1 MRMHLESVWEM
12 SARIRNICYKDD
24 DQYSVLAERIGR
36 ELLTFM
42 PAILADLSILVREN
56 EVRLE
61 GVRDMFRRI
70 TA

>member
-24 DQYSVLAERIGR
+24 DQCSVLAEGIGR

-42 PAILADLSILVREN
+42 PAILADVSILVR
-56 EVRLE
+56 
-61 GVRDMFRRI
+61 
-70 TA
+70 